1 MIFDFGKNIK
11 KLREKKGLKLE
22 DVAAKMGIKSSM
34 LEKIEEGKSAP
45 SLDFLMKFASATGIS
60 IPELTGAI
68 ISSAN
73 TEGASEKTKE
83 KVADVVDMFNTNK
96 AIYEKEEGEK

>member
-1 MIFDFGKNIK
+1 MIFDFGKNIRL
-11 KLREKKGLKLE
+11 LREKKGLKLE
-22 DVAAKMGIKSSM
+22 DAAAKMGIDEKK

-68 ISSAN
+68 VSSAN

-83 KVADVVDMFNTNK
+83 KVADVVNMFNTNK
-96 AIYEKEEGEK
+96 AIYEKEEEKK